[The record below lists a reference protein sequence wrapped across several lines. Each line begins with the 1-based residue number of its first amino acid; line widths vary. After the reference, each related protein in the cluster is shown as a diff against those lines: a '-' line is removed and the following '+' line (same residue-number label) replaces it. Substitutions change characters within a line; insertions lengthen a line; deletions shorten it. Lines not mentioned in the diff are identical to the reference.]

1 MKPRILVV
9 DDEKNIRRSMQ
20 MILSSEGYPVRL
32 AENAREALGLLKKE
46 APEIIFLDVM
56 LPDQDGLSL
65 LPQIKS
71 DYPAAEIIMI
81 SGHAN
86 LSMAVEAT
94 RAGAYDFLEKPLQ
107 KEKILLTIR
116 HLLEKQKLQKQ
127 YETLEKELGSEYAMG
142 N

>member
-56 LPDQDGLSL
+56 LPVVTSSPNKIGLSRGGNYH
-65 LPQIKS
+65 
-71 DYPAAEIIMI
+71 D
-81 SGHAN
+81 
-86 LSMAVEAT
+86 
-94 RAGAYDFLEKPLQ
+94 
-107 KEKILLTIR
+107 IR
-116 HLLEKQKLQKQ
+116 
-127 YETLEKELGSEYAMG
+127 TC
-142 N
+142 